1 MTGLVAI
8 SFGALTVDPVTGV
21 LAPVVEVF
29 LDVSRQ
35 TAVPVTASYCL
46 ALGDNP
52 DSVLIRKVNY
62 TGYFSFQH
70 V

>member
-1 MTGLVAI
+1 MD
-8 SFGALTVDPVTGV
+8 TVTEV
-21 LAPVVEVF
+21 LAPVVGVR

-35 TAVPVTASYCL
+35 TVVPVTASYCL